1 MKKGIAMMLA
11 VLLCLTIPIA
21 AAAAELT
28 GCTITAVS
36 GAAAP
41 GETVTMEIRIENNPG
56 FTNFAIALDYDRNK
70 LTLVSLEPIVGSL
83 ASASLN
89 WQDADGMEMGYVVC
103 ASPEPIKENGVLFTA
118 TFEISADAAGE
129 GVVTPQVQYIR
140 NNEAVFS
147 IFEAIRAA
155 VNPGS
160 VSTVLKGDI
169 SGDGIIEYND
179 VMLAYKAFLGE
190 TELTAAQ
197 MAAVDSN
204 GNGIVEEAEYQAI
217 YQIYIGGSKN

>member
-1 MKKGIAMMLA
+1 MKKGIAIMLA

-28 GCTITAVS
+28 GCTITVVS

-56 FTNFAIALDYDRNK
+56 FTNFAIALNYDRNK
-70 LTLVSLEPIVGSL
+70 LTLVSLEPVVGSL
-83 ASASLN
+83 TSASLN
-89 WQDADGMEMGYVVC
+89 WQDANGMEMGYVVC
-103 ASPEPIKENGVLFTA
+103 ASSESIKENGILFTA

-129 GVVTPQVQYIR
+129 GVVTPLVQYIR

-147 IFEAIRAA
+147 IFESISAA

-160 VSTVLKGDI
+160 VTTVLNGDI

-179 VMLAYKAFLGE
+179 VMMAYKAFLGE
-190 TELTAAQ
+190 VELTQSQ
-197 MAAVDSN
+197 MAVVDSN
-204 GNGIVEEAEYQAI
+204 RNGIVEEAEYQAI
-217 YQIYIGGSKN
+217 YQIYIGG

>member
-1 MKKGIAMMLA
+1 MKKVIAIMLA

-28 GCTITAVS
+28 GCTITVVS

-41 GETVTMEIRIENNPG
+41 GETVTVEIWIENNPG
-56 FTNFAIALDYDRNK
+56 FTNLAIALDYDRTK
-70 LTLVSLEPIVGSL
+70 LTLLSLDPVVGAMVST
-83 ASASLN
+83 SLN
-89 WQDADGMEMGYVVC
+89 WQDAAGMEMGYVVC
-103 ASPEPIKENGVLFTA
+103 ASSESIKENGVLFTA
-118 TFEISADAAGE
+118 TFVMSDDAAGE
-129 GVVTPQVQYIR
+129 GAVTPQVQYIR

-147 IFEAIRAA
+147 IFEAISAV

-160 VSTVLKGDI
+160 VTIVLNGDV

-190 TELTAAQ
+190 AELTAAQ